1 MGRVSWELNQGVAAR
16 PRRPALEPRR
26 GLFHLPHPAEALP
39 HHSGHLTR
47 WSHRLPTCELATEA
61 GGWWSGGR
69 STGRGDASGCSY
81 RTGLN
86 SLAME
91 ELPGEDASMAGA
103 EAGGGGRERGGRAG
117 WLGGVSLGRLA
128 IHQSPITFAEHAE
141 GLGGT
146 EGHPQRLHQ
155 AVACCIM
162 LPKSWGGSAGPPPH
176 SLQSQQQHRE
186 GDRLHAARSLTWPRS
201 AAGSRLPGDPTRV
214 DRRPAADGGP

>member
-1 MGRVSWELNQGVAAR
+1 MEL
-16 PRRPALEPRR
+16 RR

-91 ELPGEDASMAGA
+91 ELPGEDASMAEA
-103 EAGGGGRERGGRAG
+103 EARGGGRERGRVRA
-117 WLGGVSLGRLA
+117 WLAGVSLGRLA

-141 GLGGT
+141 GLGQHRRAPPAPAHWRSPAGQV
-146 EGHPQRLHQ
+146 PWRL
-155 AVACCIM
+155 
-162 LPKSWGGSAGPPPH
+162 PRPPTH
-176 SLQSQQQHRE
+176 SLQSQQQRRE

-201 AAGSRLPGDPTRV
+201 AASSRLPGDPTRV
-214 DRRPAADGGP
+214 DKRPAAGGGP